1 MMRAVRQ
8 APFLF
13 AFAFVCVCFAATGCG
28 PSSSAARM
36 DTVIPT
42 PPVLLSPT
50 ESANRI
56 GARAMLIAYAGAIE
70 APSEVQRSKGEALD
84 RAKMVSTIAQMSGEH
99 FAELTLKYG
108 DRPLLSDNVQGTL
121 IERGSGAL
129 DPAAEKMA
137 FMLALG
143 EVSVPVE
150 TPAGFVIVQRVEAPS
165 AGPSKVAARH
175 ILVAFVGAQRAAPAV
190 TRTREEARTLAQKI
204 LGEVRAGHDWET
216 LWKEHSDEPG
226 GQLGGDLGTFGR
238 GQMVPAFE
246 HAVFALDVGQ
256 LSEVIETPF
265 GFHVIQRTK

>member
-1 MMRAVRQ
+1 
-8 APFLF
+8 
-13 AFAFVCVCFAATGCG
+13 
-28 PSSSAARM
+28 M

-50 ESANRI
+50 ESSNRI
-56 GARAMLIAYAGAIE
+56 GVRAMLITYAGAVD
-70 APSEVQRSKGEALD
+70 APSDVQRSKGEALD

-108 DRPLLSDNVQGTL
+108 DRPLLSDAAQGTL
-121 IERGSGAL
+121 LERGSGLL

-150 TPAGFVIVQRVEAPS
+150 TAAGFVIVQRVEAPS
-165 AGPSKVAARH
+165 AGPTKVAARH
-175 ILVAFVGAQRAAPAV
+175 ILVAFVGAQRVAPTV
-190 TRTREEARTLAQKI
+190 TRTRDEARALAQKI
-204 LGEVRAGHDWET
+204 QGEARSGHDWET

>member
-1 MMRAVRQ
+1 MMRAVRKVPLLI
-8 APFLF
+8 AVF
-13 AFAFVCVCFAATGCG
+13 ACASACS
-28 PSSSAARM
+28 PSSRAERK

-50 ESANRI
+50 ESVNRI
-56 GARAMLIAYAGAIE
+56 GVRAMLITYQGAVQ
-70 APSEVQRSKGEALD
+70 APAEVERTKGQAVE

-108 DRPLLSDNVQGTL
+108 DRPLLSDAAQGTL
-121 IERGSGAL
+121 LERGSGVL

-150 TPAGFVIVQRVEAPS
+150 TAAGFVIVQRVEAP
-165 AGPSKVAARH
+165 AEGPSKIAARH
-175 ILVAFVGAQRAAPAV
+175 ILIQFVGSQRAAPKV
-190 TRTREEARTLAQKI
+190 TRTREEAQSLAHQVAGKA
-204 LGEVRAGHDWET
+204 RAGNDWET

-226 GQLGGDLGTFGR
+226 AQLGGDLGTFGR
-238 GQMVPAFE
+238 GQMVPPFERAAFE
-246 HAVFALDVGQ
+246 LDVGEI
-256 LSEVIETPF
+256 SDVVESPF